1 MLLTGETLRESCE
14 HNTNGKVARDFV
26 KDLTV
31 LFQMNYSGCYC
42 LQGIVGTGKTTGI
55 LMAIEAVGD
64 YSNFQYSSILKTKM
78 ACDVNSMIS
87 AAAKAGCKWL
97 ILDNAQYIVYE
108 DDIND
113 KAKECKVGVLLCS
126 DVLLSSRLPVLR
138 VGLLQYHEMSSVK
151 EYMCSSATYDS
162 LDKLLPA
169 IFTCLDS
176 SEIVPASDTYLHNAI
191 LGLLDV
197 FIENDGVVYG
207 EQFYTPRTIRT
218 FYNAFISPINKCCP
232 VLKSILKAAV
242 DIGLVKEWPILPD
255 GKRAYVLA
263 VPGLIDNAMIK
274 SEYLTYLLAPELF
287 EKATDFAVFVD
298 DFANLVFVGS
308 GTGTSKLEVVNM
320 AFGAVHR
327 HISEMDSFPY
337 AEKRCMEKYFTNTL
351 ELIDVLEDCE

>member
-1 MLLTGETLRESCE
+1 M
-14 HNTNGKVARDFV
+14 
-26 KDLTV
+26 KDLTI

-64 YSNFQYSSILKTKM
+64 YSSFQYSSILKTKM

-97 ILDNAQYIVYE
+97 ILDDAQYIFYE
-108 DDIND
+108 DEINN

-138 VGLLQYHEMSSVK
+138 VGLLQCHEMSSVE
-151 EYMCSSATYDS
+151 EYLHSSATYDS

-169 IFTCLDS
+169 VFTCLDS

-218 FYNAFISPINKCCP
+218 FYNAFVSPINRCCP
-232 VLKSILKAAV
+232 VLKSILTAAV

-255 GKRAYVLA
+255 GKRVYVLA
-263 VPGLIDNAMIK
+263 VPGLIDDVITK
-274 SEYLTYLLAPELF
+274 SEYLAYLLAPELF
-287 EKATDFAVFVD
+287 EEATDLAVFID

-308 GTGTSKLEVVNM
+308 RTDTSKLEVVNM
-320 AFGAVHR
+320 PFGVVRR
-327 HISEMDSFPY
+327 HISDMDNFPY
-337 AEKRCMEKYFTNTL
+337 AGKRCMEKYFTNTL
-351 ELIDVLEDCE
+351 ELIDALEEYN